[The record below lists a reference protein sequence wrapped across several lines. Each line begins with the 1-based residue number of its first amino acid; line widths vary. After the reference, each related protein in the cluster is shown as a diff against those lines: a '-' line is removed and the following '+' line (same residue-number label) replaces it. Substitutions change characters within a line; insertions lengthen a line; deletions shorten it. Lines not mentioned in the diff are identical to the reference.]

1 MMTLRGSG
9 TSATVFDGHAGE
21 KISGDRASG
30 AIYSRN
36 RRRAKECNRASRPEH
51 KAAMTDAGRTT
62 VIQGWVD
69 RLQNGDDSAR
79 AALLECANER
89 LGRLARKMI
98 RGYPGV
104 ARWEQAEDVLQNALI
119 RLDRALQAA
128 APPTALDFYRL
139 AAALLRRELI
149 DLARHYSGSEGQGAH
164 HATWAGSGQDPEIS
178 ETTWSPDTL
187 AQWTEFHRQV
197 EALEDDDRALFD
209 LLWYQGL
216 TQAEAAAA
224 LGVAEKT
231 VNRRW
236 VAARL
241 RLSDALGGRIPT

>member
-1 MMTLRGSG
+1 
-9 TSATVFDGHAGE
+9 
-21 KISGDRASG
+21 
-30 AIYSRN
+30 
-36 RRRAKECNRASRPEH
+36 
-51 KAAMTDAGRTT
+51 MTDAGRTT

-69 RLQNGDDSAR
+69 RLQKGDESAR
-79 AALLECANER
+79 AALLECANDR
-89 LGRLARKMI
+89 LCRLAQKMI

-119 RLDRALQAA
+119 RLDRALKAG

-139 AAALLRRELI
+139 AATQLRRELI
-149 DLARHYSGSEGQGAH
+149 DLARHYAGVEGHAAH
-164 HATWAGSGQDPEIS
+164 HATWGGVAPEIS
-178 ETTWSPDTL
+178 NTTMNPDTL
-187 AQWTEFHRQV
+187 ALWTEFHRQV
-197 EALEDDDRALFD
+197 EALEDADRALFD

-216 TQAEAAAA
+216 TQAEAATV
-224 LGVAEKT
+224 LGVVEKT

>member
-1 MMTLRGSG
+1 
-9 TSATVFDGHAGE
+9 
-21 KISGDRASG
+21 
-30 AIYSRN
+30 
-36 RRRAKECNRASRPEH
+36 
-51 KAAMTDAGRTT
+51 MTDAGRTT

-69 RLQNGDDSAR
+69 RLRNGDEAAR

-89 LGRLARKMI
+89 LGRLAQKMI

-104 ARWEQAEDVLQNALI
+104 ARWEQSEDVLQNALI

-139 AAALLRRELI
+139 AATQLRRELI
-149 DLARHYSGSEGQGAH
+149 DLARHYSGVEGHAAH
-164 HATWAGSGQDPEIS
+164 HASWSGAEPETP
-178 ETTWSPDTL
+178 ETTMNPDTL

-197 EALEDDDRALFD
+197 EVLEDDDRALFD

-236 VAARL
+236 IAARL